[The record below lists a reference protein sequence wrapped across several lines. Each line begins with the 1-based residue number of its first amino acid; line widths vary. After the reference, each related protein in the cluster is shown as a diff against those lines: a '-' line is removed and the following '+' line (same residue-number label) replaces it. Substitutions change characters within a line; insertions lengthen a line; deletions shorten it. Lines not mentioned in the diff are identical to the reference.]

1 MTTSIAVIPP
11 AESPRA
17 LNPNDLARSHYG
29 RELDEGQWQT
39 FLFTANTLGLSIAS
53 KQIYAVMRKDA
64 KAPSG
69 KSMTIQI
76 GIDGARAVAA
86 RSGKLDGI
94 SEPQWC
100 GDDGIWKSI
109 WTDKKNPPTAAR
121 VVVYRHGSVHG
132 FAGVVMYNEFCQRG
146 ADGNPSNLWHTMPA
160 VMLRKCAE
168 AQALRM
174 AFPHELS
181 GVYTEE
187 EMQQADNTTTA
198 AARNQLATALDAID
212 HAFDVG
218 ELLGPVKALCE
229 ALKGAERV
237 EAREVF
243 TAKLKELQA
252 AVQRDTKEVTA

>member
-1 MTTSIAVIPP
+1 MTNSIAVIQP
-11 AESPRA
+11 AESPRT
-17 LNPNDLARSHYG
+17 LNPNDLARAHYG

-69 KSMTIQI
+69 KSMTIQV

-86 RSGKLDGI
+86 RSGKLGGVG
-94 SEPQWC
+94 EPQWC
-100 GDDGIWKSI
+100 GDDGVWKSI
-109 WTDKKNPPTAAR
+109 WTGKTPPTAAK
-121 VVVYRHGSVHG
+121 VTVYRQGADHG
-132 FAGVVMYNEFCQRG
+132 FVGVAMYGEFCQRG

-198 AARNQLATALDAID
+198 EARNQLATALEAID
-212 HAFDVG
+212 NAFDVG

-229 ALKGAERV
+229 ALKGSERV